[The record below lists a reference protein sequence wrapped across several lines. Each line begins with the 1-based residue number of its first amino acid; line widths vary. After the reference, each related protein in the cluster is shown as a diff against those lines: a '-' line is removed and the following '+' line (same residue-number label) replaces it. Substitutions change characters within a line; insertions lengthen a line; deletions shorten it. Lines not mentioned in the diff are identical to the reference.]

1 MKRLRVAVLGFGR
14 VGSACC
20 GAIRASDDLDLAGI
34 VRRPESVG
42 SHLPDAF
49 RDVPV
54 VIHVNEL
61 REVGAALLCLPPD
74 QVREAAHHLLQHRI
88 PVVECA
94 TLHGD
99 DFRTHVAA
107 IDRVAQ
113 HHRTPAVLG
122 AGWDPGVLSLLR
134 GLFAL
139 LTPKGHTQTRYSPGV
154 NLHHTLTARDVRG
167 VKDALCADVRGPEGN
182 TQRYVYVELEPGADA
197 DRVAAAIRAD
207 PLCADQQVVVL
218 PVESVAA
225 LEQEGHGIVLDRWGT
240 SGAAAHQRFLLEAR
254 FDTFT
259 LAAQVMLAAAR
270 AVSVQPPGAH
280 SLFHIPLATLWGDL
294 ALRAVQDVM

>member
-1 MKRLRVAVLGFGR
+1 MKRLRLAVIGFGR

-20 GAIRASDDLDLAGI
+20 RALRGTDDLELAGI

-54 VIHVNEL
+54 VTSVNEL
-61 REVGAALLCLPPD
+61 RDVGAAVLCVPPVLARD
-74 QVREAAHHLLQHRI
+74 MAQRLLQHRV
-88 PVVECA
+88 PVIECA

-99 DFRTHVAA
+99 DFSAHVAA

-113 HHRTPAVLG
+113 AHRTPAVVG

-139 LTPKGHTQTRYSPGV
+139 LTPKGETQIRYSPGV
-154 NLHHTLTARDVRG
+154 NLHHTLTARNMPG
-167 VKDALCADVRGPEGN
+167 VKDALGADVRGPDGN
-182 TQRYVYVELEPGADA
+182 VQRYVYVELQPGADA
-197 DRVAAAIRAD
+197 DQVAAAIRAD
-207 PLCADQQVVVL
+207 PLCADQEVVVL
-218 PVESVAA
+218 PVASVAA

-240 SGAAAHQRFLLEAR
+240 SGAVAHQRFLLEAR

-270 AVSVQPPGAH
+270 AVCFQPPGAH
-280 SLFHIPLATLWGDL
+280 SLFRIPLATLWGDL
-294 ALRAVQDVM
+294 ARRAEQEVI